1 MKRQDFI
8 RRVLTLP
15 AIMISLLMCSCVSRS
30 IPYISNDIDLK
41 IKLVPTR
48 CHEFLYVR
56 AYYKGD
62 ELVLYGKLKHVHD
75 VCKIEGHVDLAV
87 MNGDGSIV
95 DSMNLP
101 VVDRGNHR
109 KGWNGAHFR
118 TRIAKQSSDAAAIRL
133 SYHHP
138 DIHKHSV
145 MGCERCAPIEAR

>member
-8 RRVLTLP
+8 RRVLALP
-15 AIMISLLMCSCVSRS
+15 TILVALLILSCVSRS

-48 CHEFLYVR
+48 CHEFYYVR

-75 VCKIEGHVDLAV
+75 ICKIEGHVDLAV
-87 MNGDGSIV
+87 ISDDGSII

-101 VVDRGNHR
+101 VADRGKHR

-118 TRIAKQSSDAAAIRL
+118 IKIAKRFPDADTIRL

-138 DIHKHSV
+138 DIHQHSV
-145 MGCERCAPIEAR
+145 GGCERCAPIKTK